1 MSQAESLLN
10 LLSDGKPH
18 STFEITRIV
27 YGLDHAGV
35 CRISARIKELRD
47 RGFDIDGFKD
57 KENKAR
63 YWYQLKGEKS
73 ASPLHIE
80 SEAVADSG
88 ESVTPDLYRTQ
99 LNLLAG

>member
-18 STFEITRIV
+18 STVEILEKIYGGSHLGLARVGARV
-27 YGLDHAGV
+27 YD
-35 CRISARIKELRD
+35 LRLK
-47 RGFDIDGFKD
+47 GYEIEGKKD
-57 KENKAR
+57 EVTKSI